1 MNNMLWLFLY
11 SVDCRGSMR
20 SEMYC
25 SVVDQVFSK
34 IIVLVLTVVL
44 WASPVL
50 VLYDSQDNNNPTDSD
65 YDVIVFAA
73 TPAGL
78 AASLAAKAAGAQK
91 VLLLEPTAHVGGV
104 ASPGGIGLRDC
115 ADNRVRTNNA
125 TQYQWGMRNAK
136 FYGVD
141 QPVWQPDN
149 WVGEQSFLDMLKESG
164 VELRLKTTFVEGS
177 DGIQTTADSNDLRR
191 ITGIK
196 LESGE
201 LLRSK
206 YVIDASYEGEL
217 MRSSG
222 YVTYTFGRES
232 QQQYNESL
240 GGVTNKSVGQ
250 FKYPVNPYHS
260 DNITLLK
267 WIQDQPD
274 PRKRLGAAD
283 DNLMAYSFRACL
295 TKDKNNIVPFA
306 PPPGYDPA
314 DFELQ
319 RRYLLSELKAGKDP
333 QRPWHNFPYS
343 GYPSSKAM
351 KFDACCG
358 QSPVGIDA
366 VGLAV
371 GYANGTRAQ
380 RKEIIDKHHYY
391 VQGIM
396 WFWASDPAVPK
407 NIRDEMN
414 SYGLCKDEW
423 PDNDHFPLQ
432 LYIRE
437 AARIVGDKV
446 FTQNDRVPYTEME
459 KCYRDSIGIG
469 SWAFDI
475 HEMERVA
482 VKNESGQP
490 IAYNEG
496 LTSYDSGGIVLFDIP
511 YYVVLPQRKEMVNLA
526 VPNCPSASHVAF
538 SALRVEPT
546 LWQLGQAAGTAAGVA
561 IQHGGD
567 MALQDI
573 DHQELQNALIQQHT
587 FVRWPA
593 DQNCGDASM

>member
-1 MNNMLWLFLY
+1 MH
-11 SVDCRGSMR
+11 

-25 SVVDQVFSK
+25 SVVDQITSK
-34 IIVLVLTVVL
+34 IVLVLIVVL
-44 WASPVL
+44 WALPVL
-50 VLYDSQDNNNPTDSD
+50 VLCDSQDNNPTDSD

-250 FKYPVNPYHS
+250 FKYPVNPYQS

-295 TKDKNNIVPFA
+295 TKDKNNMVSFA
-306 PPPGYDPA
+306 PPPGYNPA

-343 GYPSSKAM
+343 SYPSSKAM

-567 MALQDI
+567 MALQDV
-573 DHQELQNALIQQHT
+573 DHQELQNALIQQHA

>member
-1 MNNMLWLFLY
+1 MNNILWLFLY
-11 SVDCRGSMR
+11 SVDCRGSVC

-164 VELRLKTTFVEGS
+164 VELRLKTTFVEGR

>member
-1 MNNMLWLFLY
+1 MLSFY
-11 SVDCRGSMR
+11 TAEYKSVHRAM
-20 SEMYC
+20 
-25 SVVDQVFSK
+25 FSL
-34 IIVLVLTVVL
+34 IGDRFFSTIVIVLIAVL
-44 WASPVL
+44 WASSL
-50 VLYDSQDNNNPTDSD
+50 VCGSQYYHDPTDGS

-73 TPAGL
+73 TPAGF
-78 AASLAAKAAGAQK
+78 AAALAAKAAGAQK
-91 VLLLEPTAHVGGV
+91 VLLLEPTSHVGGM

-115 ADNRVRTNNA
+115 EHNEVRTNNA
-125 TQYQWGMRNAK
+125 TQYQWAMRNAK

-141 QPVWQPDN
+141 DPVWQPDN
-149 WVGEQSFLDMLKESG
+149 WVGERTFLDMLKESD
-164 VELRLKTTFVEGS
+164 VELRLNTTFVEGS
-177 DGIQTTADSNDLRR
+177 AGIHTTVDSHGMRR

-201 LLRSK
+201 WLECK

-217 MRSSG
+217 MIASG

-232 QQQYNESL
+232 QQQYNESFA
-240 GGVTNKSVGQ
+240 GITNGSVGQ
-250 FKYPVNPYHS
+250 FEYPVNPYQS

-267 WIQDQPD
+267 WIQDRPD
-274 PRKRLGAAD
+274 PRKRIGSAD

-295 TKDKNNIVPFA
+295 SQNKSNMVPFA
-306 PPPGYDPA
+306 PPPAYDPA

-333 QRPWHNFPYS
+333 RHPWGNLPYH

-358 QSPVGIDA
+358 MSAVGIDA
-366 VGLAV
+366 AGLAV
-371 GYANGTRAQ
+371 GYANATRAQ
-380 RKEIIDKHHYY
+380 KKEIYDKHRYY

-423 PDNDHFPLQ
+423 PDNGHFPPQ
-432 LYIRE
+432 LYVRE
-437 AARIVGDKV
+437 AACIVGDKV
-446 FTQNDRVPYTEME
+446 FTQNDRVPYYDMK
-459 KCYRDSIGIG
+459 KCYRDSIAIG

-482 VKNESGQP
+482 IKNESGQS

-496 LTSYDSGGIVLFDIP
+496 LTKPSNGGVFLFDIP
-511 YYVVLPQRKEMVNLA
+511 YYVILPQMKEMVNLA
-526 VPNCPSASHVAF
+526 VPNCPSVSHVAF
-538 SALRVEPT
+538 AAIREEPT
-546 LWQLGQAAGTAAGVA
+546 LWQLGQAAGTAAGIA

-573 DHQELQNALIQQHT
+573 DHRDLQSALIQQHT
-587 FVRWPA
+587 FVRWPPNE
-593 DQNCGDASM
+593 NCEDVSV